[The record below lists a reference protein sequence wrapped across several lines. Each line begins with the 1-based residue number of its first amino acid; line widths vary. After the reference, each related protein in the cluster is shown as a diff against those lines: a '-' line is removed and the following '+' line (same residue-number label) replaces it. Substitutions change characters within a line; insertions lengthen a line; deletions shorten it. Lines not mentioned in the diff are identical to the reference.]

1 MWGAGGNMLVC
12 ACDTEVATE
21 ESSDMSSHITQMSYK
36 LQKEDCIKMVSVTSR
51 FQTLLEL
58 QE

>member
-1 MWGAGGNMLVC
+1 MLDC

-36 LQKEDCIKMVSVTSR
+36 VRRNRKVYHSCNSSSV
-51 FQTLLEL
+51 
-58 QE
+58 